1 MPCILSFLESK
12 DDYIY
17 HKNGHIKP
25 ERKNGSI
32 VKPGEI
38 ACAHLMFEV
47 VGKIGNK
54 TAPYRYSECKNLG
67 IEYGALFDANGNLQ
81 VELVEGMEVYKT
93 SGKPNGHVGMLLLYD
108 FETGRGL
115 EWAVFQSAS
124 CSVTM
129 VDALFKDDTGPNIT
143 AFYGP
148 DGTSKWENYT
158 APRFFQ

>member
-1 MPCILSFLESK
+1 MRGVNQSPRLVTKEK
-12 DDYIY
+12 W
-17 HKNGHIKP
+17 
-25 ERKNGSI
+25 
-32 VKPGEI
+32 
-38 ACAHLMFEV
+38 A
-47 VGKIGNK
+47 
-54 TAPYRYSECKNLG
+54 YSLCSNNR
-67 IEYGALFDANGNLQ
+67 FCNDTNGNLQ

-108 FETGRGL
+108 FGTGRGL